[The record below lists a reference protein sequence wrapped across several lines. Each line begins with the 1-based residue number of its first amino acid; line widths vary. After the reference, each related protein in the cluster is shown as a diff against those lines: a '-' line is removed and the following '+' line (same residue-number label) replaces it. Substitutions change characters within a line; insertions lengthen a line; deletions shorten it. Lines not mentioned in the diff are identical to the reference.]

1 MTLTNAGLKPFVSRF
16 LKIQLNSDSLSGLS
30 EWLANLRL
38 GQKSLKVVLVEVVD
52 IKNLITLAMRLI
64 VLSRIKE
71 IWQIVKNLPKLQ
83 FDCVNSQY

>member
-52 IKNLITLAMRLI
+52 IKKPHNVSYEVDCIEPYKGNLA
-64 VLSRIKE
+64 
-71 IWQIVKNLPKLQ
+71 N
-83 FDCVNSQY
+83 C